1 MQTIL
6 FDLDGVIYQAREPIP
21 GAREA
26 IAWLRTEG
34 IPHLFVT
41 NTTSQPLAWVLDKLI
56 AMGIPVTADQVLTP
70 AIVARRWLWEQ
81 GLAPLALFVSPGTAG
96 DFAGLPLLPA
106 GAESGAGAVVV
117 GNLGRAWDFA
127 TLNRAFLLLMADP
140 RTPLVALGIPRY
152 WHGPDGLRLD
162 AGPFVAALEYATGRK
177 AVVLG
182 KPAGLFYRSAL
193 EVLGTAPEST
203 LMVGD
208 DIRADVDGAQ
218 QVGLKGLLVRTGKFR
233 PTDLEEGIKPFA
245 VLDSVAEL
253 PEWWRNLRAAGDS
266 LVPA

>member
-1 MQTIL
+1 MQAIL
-6 FDLDGVIYQAREPIP
+6 FDLDGVLYQARDPIP
-21 GAREA
+21 GAREVVD
-26 IAWLRTEG
+26 WLRVEG

-41 NTTSQPLAWVLDKLI
+41 NTTSQPLAWVLEKLA
-56 AMGIPVTADQVLTP
+56 AMGIPATADQVLTP
-70 AIVARRWLWEQ
+70 AVVARRWLRDQ
-81 GLAPLALFVSPGTAG
+81 GLGPVALFVSPGTAG
-96 DFAGLPLLPA
+96 DFAKLPRLPA
-106 GAESGAGAVVV
+106 EAESGAGAVVV

-127 TLNRAFLLLMADP
+127 TLNRAFLLLMENP
-140 RTPLVALGIPRY
+140 RAPLVALGIPRY
-152 WHGPDGLRLD
+152 WQGPEGLRLD

-193 EVLGTAPEST
+193 EILGTEPEST

-245 VLDSVAEL
+245 VLDSVTEL
-253 PEWWRNLRAAGDS
+253 PEWWREKGRS
-266 LVPA
+266 